1 MAHLKRAEGAELFYR
16 VAGRVQESKRWERRP
31 PPPASNIWKP
41 TPIPEEGRGVISTL
55 QGRAVLGE
63 RAGAGAVGL
72 RREGANTHCSPSPG
86 TVSEDRAGC
95 GGQPTRVGAG
105 CRVDTGLNAA
115 GTHTAAGVQ

>member
-41 TPIPEEGRGVISTL
+41 TPIPKEGRGVISTL

-72 RREGANTHCSPSPG
+72 RRGGEIPTALPAQAQLR
-86 TVSEDRAGC
+86 EDRAGC